1 MKRLL
6 TLLMIVSLLILGCAQ
21 DNAPATPEEP
31 TGETPVAEKGSII
44 LSTTT
49 STEDS
54 GLLAAILPDFKA
66 KTGYDVKVVA
76 VGTGAALQNGRD
88 GNADVLLVHAKADEE
103 TFVEEGYGVERFDVM
118 YNDFVIVG
126 PEDADPNIDPKDPKE
141 ALKYIAEHELTFVSR
156 GDDSGTH
163 KKELALWKAAGM
175 EDPGA
180 AASGWYQSAG
190 KGMGDVLNM
199 ASEMQAYTLSDR
211 ATYLSMRDN
220 LDLKVV
226 VEGDESLFNQ
236 YGVIAINPEKHSGV
250 NQDGAAAFVEW
261 ILSDETQSLI
271 GEYGKDV
278 YGEPLFIPNA
288 K

>member
-1 MKRLL
+1 MKRIL
-6 TLLMIVSLLILGCAQ
+6 TLVMVISLLILGCAQ
-21 DNAPATPEEP
+21 ETTPTNPVDPAV
-31 TGETPVAEKGSII
+31 ETEVADKGSII

-54 GLLAAILPDFKA
+54 GLLAAILPDFTA
-66 KTGYDVKVVA
+66 KTGFDVKVVA

-103 TFVEEGYGVERFDVM
+103 IFVEEGYGVERFDVM

-126 PEDADPNIDPKDPKE
+126 PEDADKIIPKDPKE
-141 ALKYIAEHELTFVSR
+141 ALAYIAQQELTFVSR

-163 KKELALWKAAGM
+163 KKELALWKAAGLD
-175 EDPGA
+175 DPGSS
-180 AASGWYQSAG
+180 ASRWYNPAG

-199 ASEMQAYTLSDR
+199 TSEMQGYTLSDR
-211 ATYLSMRDN
+211 ATFLSMRDN
-220 LDLKVV
+220 LDLVVV

-236 YGVIAINPEKHSGV
+236 YGVIAVNPEKHSAV
-250 NQDGAAAFVEW
+250 NQEGAQAFVEW
-261 ILSDETQSLI
+261 IRSAETQAMI
-271 GEYGKDV
+271 EEYGKDI
-278 YGEPLFIPNA
+278 YGESLFIPNS